1 MKTQLATTIKQT
13 NNNLLNKLFINYINN
28 ITTTLFYETDYPIK
42 NNRNRIFYK

>member
-1 MKTQLATTIKQT
+1 MKTQLTTTIKQT
-13 NNNLLNKLFINYINN
+13 KNNLLNKLIINYINN

>member
-1 MKTQLATTIKQT
+1 MKKQLTTTIKQT
-13 NNNLLNKLFINYINN
+13 KNNLLNKLIINYINN

>member
-13 NNNLLNKLFINYINN
+13 NNNLLNKLIINYINN